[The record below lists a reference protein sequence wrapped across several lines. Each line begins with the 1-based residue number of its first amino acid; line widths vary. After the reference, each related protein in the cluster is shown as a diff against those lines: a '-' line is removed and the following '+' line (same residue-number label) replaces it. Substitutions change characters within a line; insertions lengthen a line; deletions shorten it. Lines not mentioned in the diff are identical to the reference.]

1 MVEAAV
7 VFFGVVFVKDGSV
20 FEFCH
25 FEVGGVSMFSH
36 HESLYAVRLWRRVGV
51 AVYGDEQVGVFLIGD
66 LRSSEER
73 DGYVAATS
81 INDVDVRTVLL
92 DVVAGFLCD
101 NQSDVFFLRFLSYRT
116 RVLATVTSV
125 NDDGLYFSVF
135 LSMDLTWN
143 DKI

>member
-1 MVEAAV
+1 
-7 VFFGVVFVKDGSV
+7 
-20 FEFCH
+20 
-25 FEVGGVSMFSH
+25 MFSH

-51 AVYGDEQVGVFLIGD
+51 AVYGDEQVGVFLICD

-73 DGYVAATS
+73 DGYIAATS
-81 INDVDVRTVLL
+81 INDVDVRAVLL